1 VQHTRRFLGGWI
13 GPVLV
18 VGIAALTSG
27 QPGRDILA
35 EASNAPVVNSLRMYV
50 VDLGNIPVDH
60 GNMFNPPIQVAKGGC
75 CVIVGHL
82 IVHPKGT
89 LIWDTGVVPDELIG
103 SGQPGTDRYAGRP
116 FRAKLAEIGYRP
128 EDITYLGLSH
138 YHFDHT
144 ANASMF
150 KNSTWIVQ
158 DVERTAMRDQMEGKS
173 VPGGALPVPSHY
185 SELMKGKTIA
195 IANMDEYD
203 VFGDGSVV
211 IMAAH
216 GHTAG
221 QQVLVVS
228 LPKMGRVM
236 LAGDLYHFREEREQ
250 RVLPHSLE
258 HDKEK
263 SRQSRVRLETWAKQ
277 HNVPIWIAHDTRLYA
292 TLKKAPAYLE

>member
-1 VQHTRRFLGGWI
+1 MAEHTRRFLVGRSGL
-13 GPVLV
+13 VLLT
-18 VGIAALTSG
+18 GLAALASG
-27 QPGRDILA
+27 QPMRDIYA
-35 EASNAPVVNSLRMYV
+35 QAPKAQGVNSLRMYAF
-50 VDLGNIPVDH
+50 DRGNVPVDR
-60 GNMFNPPIQVAKGGC
+60 GNMFDPPIQVAQGAC
-75 CVIVGHL
+75 CIIVPHL

-116 FRAKLAEIGYRP
+116 FRAKLADVGYRP
-128 EDITYLGLSH
+128 EDITYLALSH

-144 ANASMF
+144 ANANMF

-158 DVERTAMRDQMEGKS
+158 DVERAAMRDQMEGRK
-173 VPGGALPVPSHY
+173 VAGGALPVPSHY
-185 SELMKGKTIA
+185 EEVMNSKTIA

-221 QQVLVVS
+221 QQVLVVN

-236 LAGDLYHFREEREQ
+236 LPGDRCLLGRTGAASF
-250 RVLPHSLE
+250 
-258 HDKEK
+258 
-263 SRQSRVRLETWAKQ
+263 
-277 HNVPIWIAHDTRLYA
+277 A
-292 TLKKAPAYLE
+292 T